1 MISVKEIESAI
12 GKLEK
17 HELAAFRAW
26 YEEFDARVWDKQ
38 FEEDVSSEKLDKLAK
53 QAIAD
58 FKAGKCKEI

>member
-1 MISVKEIESAI
+1 MVSVKEIESAI
-12 GKLEK
+12 GKLKK

-26 YEEFDARVWDKQ
+26 YEEFDVKVWDKQ
-38 FEEDVSSEKLDKLAK
+38 FEEDVSSEKLDKLAN

>member
-12 GKLEK
+12 EKLK
-17 HELAAFRAW
+17 KDELTAFRAW
-26 YEEFDARVWDKQ
+26 FDEFDARVWDKQ
-38 FEEDVSSEKLDKLAK
+38 FEGDVASGKLDKVAK